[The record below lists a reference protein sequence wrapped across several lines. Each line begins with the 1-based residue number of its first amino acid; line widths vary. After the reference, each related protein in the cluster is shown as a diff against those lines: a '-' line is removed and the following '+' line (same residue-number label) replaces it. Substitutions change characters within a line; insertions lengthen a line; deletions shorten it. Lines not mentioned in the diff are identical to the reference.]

1 MLLLCW
7 AAWYSTWL
15 LIKLMPKGVVFSA
28 VAVSSHSA
36 CTKRIAD
43 FKGEQHCRAYKSRPA
58 QPYDAHAV
66 QCLHL
71 IRLCNL
77 FPAGS
82 EEVILPDFGEGF
94 GNSDGMLLGASP
106 LS

>member
-1 MLLLCW
+1 
-7 AAWYSTWL
+7 
-15 LIKLMPKGVVFSA
+15 
-28 VAVSSHSA
+28 VSRS
-36 CTKRIAD
+36 
-43 FKGEQHCRAYKSRPA
+43 A
-58 QPYDAHAV
+58 QPHNADAV
-66 QCLHL
+66 QRIPL
-71 IRLCNL
+71 IHLCNL

>member
-1 MLLLCW
+1 MFNIAGLMCQGLHSLMMQMLL
-7 AAWYSTWL
+7 SVSP
-15 LIKLMPKGVVFSA
+15 LI
-28 VAVSSHSA
+28 
-36 CTKRIAD
+36 C
-43 FKGEQHCRAYKSRPA
+43 
-58 QPYDAHAV
+58 
-66 QCLHL
+66 
-71 IRLCNL
+71 LCNL